1 MIFKPFFGSQ
11 NQQSRQQ
18 EAPRSASPQR
28 PSSLHLRTIERHN
41 LWVEPSWH
49 PMPKRPPLAPSD
61 VEPDALKV
69 EMRS

>member
-1 MIFKPFFGSQ
+1 MIFKTLLWVNLGNKRHPDLPLLSDLLHFIWGS
-11 NQQSRQQ
+11 
-18 EAPRSASPQR
+18 
-28 PSSLHLRTIERHN
+28 IERHN

-49 PMPKRPPLAPSD
+49 PMPKPPPLAPSD